1 MIKPQGIAE
10 TVARALAEDVGTGDL
25 SAALIPTETTAHA
38 RVISRQPAIIAG
50 SPWFNEVFR
59 QLDKRVTVDWRVQQG
74 QPVKAGAAICDV
86 QGPARALLTGERVA
100 LNFLQLLSATAT
112 AAHGFVEVVKG
123 TSAVILDTRKTLPGL
138 RAAQKYAVTCGG
150 ARNHRMGLFD
160 EILIKENH
168 IAAAGSIS
176 AIVSTARRR
185 HPDVDIE
192 VEVEHI
198 GQIEEALAA
207 GANIILLDNFTLD
220 DLKTAVELN
229 DGRARLE
236 VSGGVSLR
244 DIRAIAQTGVDYI
257 SVGALTKNIAAIDLS
272 MRIAIQ

>member
-176 AIVSTARRR
+176 AIVSAARRR
-185 HPDVDIE
+185 HPDINIE

-257 SVGALTKNIAAIDLS
+257 SVGVLTKNIAAIDLS

>member
-176 AIVSTARRR
+176 AIVSAARRR
-185 HPDVDIE
+185 HPDINIE
-192 VEVEHI
+192 IEVEHI

>member
-38 RVISRQPAIIAG
+38 LVISRRPAIIAG
-50 SPWFNEVFR
+50 SPWFDEVFR

-112 AAHGFVEVVKG
+112 AAHSFVEVVKG

-160 EILIKENH
+160 AILIKENH

-176 AIVSTARRR
+176 AIVSAARRR
-185 HPDVDIE
+185 HPDINIE

-236 VSGGVSLR
+236 ASGSVSLR

-272 MRIAIQ
+272 MRIAMQ

>member
-176 AIVSTARRR
+176 AIVSAARRR
-185 HPDVDIE
+185 HPDINIE

-244 DIRAIAQTGVDYI
+244 DIRAIAQMGVDYI

>member
-176 AIVSTARRR
+176 AIVSAARRR
-185 HPDVDIE
+185 HPDIDIE

-229 DGRARLE
+229 DGRARIE

>member
-38 RVISRQPAIIAG
+38 HVISRQPAIIAG
-50 SPWFNEVFR
+50 SPWFDEVFR
-59 QLDKRVTVDWRVQQG
+59 QLDKRVTVDWRLQQG

-112 AAHGFVEVVKG
+112 AAHGFVEVVMG
-123 TSAVILDTRKTLPGL
+123 TGAVILDTRKTLPGL

-160 EILIKENH
+160 AILIKENH

-176 AIVSTARRR
+176 AIVSAARRR
-185 HPDVDIE
+185 HPDIDIE

>member
-176 AIVSTARRR
+176 AIVSAARRR
-185 HPDVDIE
+185 HPDINIE

-257 SVGALTKNIAAIDLS
+257 SVGTLTKNIAAIDLS

>member
-112 AAHGFVEVVKG
+112 AAHSFVEVVKG

-185 HPDVDIE
+185 HPDIDIE

>member
-176 AIVSTARRR
+176 AIVSAARRR
-185 HPDVDIE
+185 HPDINIE

-236 VSGGVSLR
+236 VSGGVSLQ

-257 SVGALTKNIAAIDLS
+257 SVGTLTKNIAAIDLS

>member
-185 HPDVDIE
+185 HPDIDIE

-257 SVGALTKNIAAIDLS
+257 SVGVLTKNIAAIDLS

>member
-176 AIVSTARRR
+176 AIVSAARRR
-185 HPDVDIE
+185 HPDIDIE

>member
-176 AIVSTARRR
+176 AIVSAARRR
-185 HPDVDIE
+185 HPDINIE

>member
-185 HPDVDIE
+185 HPDIDIE

>member
-185 HPDVDIE
+185 HPDIDIE

-236 VSGGVSLR
+236 VAGGVSLR